1 MIRVTTGKCEAAGRR
16 GENQLDTS
24 GEHKRSKVGRGTTD
38 ASGSAALRATLVA
51 MRSQWLSSLVPAN
64 TRALKGLGDIR
75 PYR

>member
-1 MIRVTTGKCEAAGRR
+1 MTTGKCEAAGRR

-24 GEHKRSKVGRGTTD
+24 GEHKRSNKVGRGTTD
-38 ASGSAALRATLVA
+38 AFGSAALWAALAA
-51 MRSQWLSSLVPAN
+51 MRSQWLSSLMPAN